1 MKRIKKLPKIRFT
14 TGLPSDKEFLHEVMP
29 FRRYW
34 TAIAIVAVL
43 ATVFLIPAIT
53 TFNTV
58 SAEWGQ
64 LDTLFDLAST
74 LFLSLWLLGWS
85 IAPLFLTGLLLLLLT
100 GREVLSARPGFVKLA
115 IGIPGLMAFVEYDVT
130 QMLNL
135 QRQLAEKNSGNSWR
149 GPHMVFDYEGSRI
162 SFGSDIDSL
171 QATDLS
177 SRLAIATGT
186 SIRRENVT
194 VDELPDS
201 LESKKRAGLINKF
214 SAILKA
220 KAAESEAGLAAVESN
235 VRIEN
240 TPFFT
245 FSTLVLVLANLVPVI
260 GALFFGWDLSS
271 VLVIYW
277 AESAVIGF
285 YNLCKMLVIGGISA
299 LFYGVFFISHFGAF
313 MAIHFM
319 FLYQIFIKGIDSSG
333 STSIEEVSLYL
344 GGLWP
349 AIVALF
355 VSHGISFMQ
364 NFLGRKEYLN
374 RTARKQMGEPY
385 QRIVFMHLVI
395 IIGAGL
401 STMLG
406 EKSWVLMLIIA
417 AKVIV
422 DIRAHARERTIGLK
436 N

>member
-1 MKRIKKLPKIRFT
+1 MKRVKNLPKIRFT
-14 TGLPSDKEFLHEVMP
+14 TGLSLGREILHEVMP
-29 FRRYW
+29 FRRSW

-43 ATVFLIPAIT
+43 ATVFLIPAVT

-64 LDTLFDLAST
+64 MDTLFDLAST

-85 IAPLFLTGLLLLLLT
+85 VAPLFLTALLLLLLT
-100 GREVLSARPGFVKLA
+100 GREVVAARPGFVKLS

-130 QMLNL
+130 RMRNL
-135 QRQLAEKNSGNSWR
+135 RRELAEKNSGNSWR
-149 GPHMVFDYEGSRI
+149 GPHMAFDYEGNHI
-162 SFGSDIDSL
+162 SFGSNIDSL
-171 QATDLS
+171 QAADLS

-186 SIRRENVT
+186 SIRQEKIT
-194 VDELPDS
+194 ADALEGS
-201 LESKKRAGLINKF
+201 LESKKRAGLLNKF
-214 SAILKA
+214 SSKLKS
-220 KAAESEAGLAAVESN
+220 KAAETEMDSATAESN
-235 VRIEN
+235 DSIKNTRI
-240 TPFFT
+240 FT
-245 FSTLVLVLANLVPVI
+245 FSILVLVLANMVPVI
-260 GALFFGWDLSS
+260 GALYFGWDLSS

-285 YNLCKMLVIGGISA
+285 YNLCKILVIGGVTA
-299 LFYGVFFISHFGAF
+299 FFYGIFFISHFGAF

-319 FLYQIFIKGIDSSG
+319 FLYQIFIKGMNSAESA
-333 STSIEEVSLYL
+333 SIEEVGLYL
-344 GGLWP
+344 VALWP

-355 VSHGISFMQ
+355 VSHGISFIQ

-374 RTARKQMGEPY
+374 RTAKKQMSEPY

-401 STMLG
+401 STILG
-406 EKSWVLMLIIA
+406 EKSWVIMLVIV
-417 AKVIV
+417 AKVLV
-422 DIRAHARERTIGLK
+422 DIRAHARERKIDLE